1 MWFFFLFLIIHYFLR
16 NSKYRFIWSILV
28 FSKKKNDLFLDLI
41 FKKKMS
47 RPTAYSCLNP
57 SFSFFDFS
65 MISFPKFPT
74 ATYGIVFSF
83 LYTSPYGFSLCIF
96 SSMSTSLSTS
106 AVLSL
111 PRTVALSSIWMFWY
125 MFEKFNAVFGAA
137 TNPKKII
144 SNETY

>member
-1 MWFFFLFLIIHYFLR
+1 MIFFLILD
-16 NSKYRFIWSILV
+16 NSLFSTQFEYRFIWSILV
-28 FSKKKNDLFLDLI
+28 FSKKKNDLFLDLM
-41 FKKKMS
+41 FLKKIS
-47 RPTAYSCLNP
+47 RPTAYSFLNP

-96 SSMSTSLSTS
+96 SSMSTSLSSS

-137 TNPKKII
+137 TNPKIL
-144 SNETY
+144 